1 MMGRIY
7 RALRLS
13 HGNKTCDV
21 VAFVDSGSDRTVISE
36 RMAKRLGLRT
46 RGGEKIKVANRE
58 VIDTRLAKL
67 RILSILDNI
76 DCVIR
81 VAVTDMPFELEP
93 DENID
98 MIIGLDFL
106 QKNRIKL
113 IFEK

>member
-1 MMGRIY
+1 MGRIY
-7 RALRLS
+7 RALRLIN
-13 HGNKTCDV
+13 GNRTFDV
-21 VAFVDSGSDRTVISE
+21 VAFVDSGSDRTVLSE
-36 RMAKRLGLRT
+36 RMAKKLGLKE
-46 RGGEKIKVANRE
+46 RGGEKIQVANRQ
-58 VIDTRLAKL
+58 VIDTNLAEL

-76 DCVIR
+76 DCVLR